1 MTDAV
6 DAVLARHRA
15 EERAAARPQLVV
27 YVPGR
32 PPTPNSTGGRNS
44 WAAGARERAEWKDT
58 ARKLAVDAVNRARW
72 PEAQRVRL
80 TITFVVPTHGRR
92 DWDNLVAGTKPLTDG
107 LVAAHVM
114 SDDSLEVVAELVLRW
129 RYERGIAGTEYTVER
144 LEVPQ
149 EGLGLVASPFSEGL

>member
-1 MTDAV
+1 M
-6 DAVLARHRA
+6 A
-15 EERAAARPQLVV
+15 EELLI
-27 YVPGR
+27 YIPGR

-44 WAAGARERAEWKDT
+44 WAVGAKERAQWKQD
-58 ARKLAVDAVNRARW
+58 AHRLAVDAVNRARW

-114 SDDSLEVVAELVLRW
+114 SDDSIDVVAELVLRS
-129 RYERGIAGTEYTVER
+129 RYERGIAGTEYLVER

-149 EGLGLVASPFSEGL
+149 EGMGL